1 MSTINES
8 MTISQQMFM
17 LLFSILYGIMLN
29 SLIGLRAFAYASAF
43 AGEAVTKK
51 EKDKPCEFEQSSAS
65 NNRLIFALIL
75 FNILPFIYFGL
86 VFFWINEIVGEI
98 ILTNFWHT
106 MSQILSIGFFSLS
119 VFAFQR
125 FFIFL
130 IVWKRARCLIYSQSE
145 KDRIM
150 RKRCIHEQAR
160 YHLCTVGL
168 LLMLPWFFTC
178 LSRIVEW
185 LF

>member
-1 MSTINES
+1 
-8 MTISQQMFM
+8 MFM

-29 SLIGLRAFAYASAF
+29 STMGLRPFAYASAF
-43 AGEAVTKK
+43 AGKTLKK
-51 EKDKPCEFEQSSAS
+51 RKKDKPCEFEQSSAS

-75 FNILPFIYFGL
+75 FNILPFAYFGA

-98 ILTNFWHT
+98 ILTDFLHT
-106 MSQILSIGFFSLS
+106 VAQVVSIGFFSLS

-125 FFIFL
+125 FYIFL
-130 IVWKRARCLIYSQSE
+130 IVWKPCRIYTLSE
-145 KDRIM
+145 ADRII
-150 RKRCIHEQAR
+150 RKRGIYREAR
-160 YHLCTVGL
+160 YHLCTVGF

-185 LF
+185 LP